1 MKADYYYF
9 HRYFLNE
16 IYYQLPFYDILL
28 YRLHSGIYI
37 FATLQNVLMYI

>member
-9 HRYFLNE
+9 HRFFLNE
-16 IYYQLPFYDILL
+16 MYYQLQFYDILL
-28 YRLHSGIYI
+28 YRLYSGIYI

>member
-1 MKADYYYF
+1 MKADYNYF
-9 HRYFLNE
+9 YMFLHNE

-28 YRLHSGIYI
+28 CRLHSGIYI